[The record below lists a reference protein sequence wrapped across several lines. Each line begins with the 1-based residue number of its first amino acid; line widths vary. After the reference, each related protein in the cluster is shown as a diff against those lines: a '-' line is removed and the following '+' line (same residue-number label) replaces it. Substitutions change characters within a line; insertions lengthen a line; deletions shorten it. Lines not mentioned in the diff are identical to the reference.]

1 MAQTTY
7 TWRPSIKDINLQ
19 IEDLESVDVENIHK
33 LLDNYFETRCP
44 VFEPEIVYGLDKE
57 YFLPALK
64 VLKYKEGKFSSP
76 SLDVEWVDGELQA
89 KCESR
94 YGVRLGNPRYVRKA
108 DGTSELQFDNISEER
123 RHDAPTDNC
132 DCGIYGS
139 VNLDEIKEY
148 LGIQYPHNMW
158 MAYPQQIGIISDYE
172 NDFPS
177 EVQSYRKEPVIRN
190 VLCIIEP
197 SPDAKVIMCRKGW
210 KASHAFISEII
221 GQTITQSEASQ
232 LLSIAWKRE
241 IDIRRLEYENR

>member
-1 MAQTTY
+1 MSQITY
-7 TWRPSIKDINLQ
+7 NNWGPSTREINLQ
-19 IEDLESVDVENIHK
+19 IEDLESVDIENIHK

-64 VLKYKEGKFSSP
+64 VLKYKEGKFLSP
-76 SLDVEWVDGELQA
+76 GFDNEWVNGELQA

-94 YGVRLGNPRYVRKA
+94 YGIRLGYPKYVKKS
-108 DGTSELQFDNISEER
+108 DGTTELQFDGTYDES
-123 RHDAPTDNC
+123 RHDAPADEC

-148 LGIQYPHNMW
+148 LGIQYPYNVW
-158 MAYPQQIGIISDYE
+158 TSPQFSVNASYQGFDV
-172 NDFPS
+172 
-177 EVQSYRKEPVIRN
+177 EVQAYRKEPVIRN
-190 VLCIIEP
+190 VLCLIEP

-241 IDIRRLEYENR
+241 IDIRRLQYENR